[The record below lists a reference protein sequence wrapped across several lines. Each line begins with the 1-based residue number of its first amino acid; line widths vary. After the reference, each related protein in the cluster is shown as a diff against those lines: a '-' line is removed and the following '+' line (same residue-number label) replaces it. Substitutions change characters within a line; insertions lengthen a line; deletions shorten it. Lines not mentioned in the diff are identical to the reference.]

1 MATLSRSLAFRILG
15 EVDDGRLLADCL
27 ADPDV
32 DALPTR
38 DRAFLHELVLGTLRA
53 RGALD
58 HALAPLLSR
67 PLSRLDPDV
76 RGSLRLGAYQLLRMR
91 VPARAAVSESV
102 DLARASAPAGAG
114 LVNAVLRRLA
124 RDGPPPTTDPEA
136 DPLGWLT
143 SEGSLP
149 SWLAKRWLKTLGA
162 PRAVARA
169 RAFAGPP
176 ATVLRLNPRVPGAR
190 GRLEAAGIVL
200 RPAAAPEAWEA
211 TGPVHELARAGVV
224 YVQDAGAQVVA
235 RLAAT
240 SGIVLDACAAP
251 GGKALLMADLGWPD
265 GRVVA
270 AEVALRRLQTL
281 REVVGRWRAENVRVV
296 GADARAV
303 PFRAHFDAI
312 LLDAPCSGLGTLGRN
327 PDARWRNVDLA
338 RHARR
343 QREMLEA
350 LGPFVRPGG
359 RLVYATCSL
368 ESEENEDVVRAFL
381 RAHGDFE
388 PEPLPPWAE
397 RFADGEFARTLP
409 ERDGGDGFF
418 AALLRRA

>member
-1 MATLSRSLAFRILG
+1 MATLSRRLAFRVLG

-27 ADPDV
+27 AHPDL
-32 DALPTR
+32 DALTTR

-58 HALAPLLSR
+58 HALVPLLSR
-67 PLSRLDPDV
+67 PLSRLDPAI
-76 RGSLRLGAYQLLRMR
+76 RRSLRLGAYQLLRMR

-102 DLARASAPAGAG
+102 DLARASAPVGAA

-124 RDGPPPTTDPEA
+124 RDGPSTPPDPEA

-149 SWLAKRWLKTLGA
+149 SWLATRWLKTLGA
-162 PRAVARA
+162 ARAVARA
-169 RAFAGPP
+169 RAFAAPP
-176 ATVLRLNPRVPGAR
+176 ATVLRLNPRVPAAR
-190 GRLEAAGIVL
+190 ERVEAAGVLL
-200 RPAAAPEAWEA
+200 RPTSVPEAWEA
-211 TGPVHELARAGVV
+211 TGSVQELARAGVV

-235 RLAAT
+235 RLAAA
-240 SGIVLDACAAP
+240 SGVVLDACAAP
-251 GGKALLMADLGWPD
+251 GGKSLLLADLAPRA

-270 AEVALRRLQTL
+270 AEVSLRRLDTL
-281 REVVGRWRAENVRVV
+281 RMLVGRWRAENVRVV
-296 GADARAV
+296 AADARAV
-303 PFRAHFDAI
+303 PFRTRFDAI

-343 QREMLEA
+343 QREILEA
-350 LGPFVRPGG
+350 LAPFVRRGG

-368 ESEENEDVVRAFL
+368 EPEENEDVVRAFL
-381 RAHGDFE
+381 GAHGDFE
-388 PEPLPPWAE
+388 PEPLPSWAE
-397 RFADGEFARTLP
+397 RFADGEFVRMLP

-418 AALLRRA
+418 AAVLRRA